1 MAGNLVISGC
11 SSGIGRAC
19 ALHFASRGYRV
30 FACVR
35 KEADAASLQ
44 AADPSGNLEPL
55 LLDVTDASQLARIAA
70 ELGERL
76 GRQGLAALVNNAGV
90 GTGGPL
96 EFQDPDE
103 VRHTFEVN
111 VMGPL
116 RLSQAFLPL
125 LRTAQGRIVNI
136 GSMAGKVAIAMN
148 GSYSISKFGLEAFSD
163 TLRQELQ
170 PHGVRVALVEPGP
183 IATPMISGAQEKGD
197 RHLQEMPPQA
207 TQYYGARMAKLLAQ
221 LEQMERQAAPP
232 TVVVRAVEHAL
243 EAANP
248 KTRYLVTREARALV
262 FLRWLLPDRALDCLL
277 AKMIA

>member
-1 MAGNLVISGC
+1 
-11 SSGIGRAC
+11 
-19 ALHFASRGYRV
+19 
-30 FACVR
+30 
-35 KEADAASLQ
+35 
-44 AADPSGNLEPL
+44 
-55 LLDVTDASQLARIAA
+55 
-70 ELGERL
+70 
-76 GRQGLAALVNNAGV
+76 
-90 GTGGPL
+90 
-96 EFQDPDE
+96 
-103 VRHTFEVN
+103 
-111 VMGPL
+111 MGPL

-136 GSMAGKVAIAMN
+136 GSMAGKVGMVMN